1 MRQKLMFSKIVWQWS
16 RILRK
21 GCWLELKHSIEL
33 KYTMLRS
40 VLLLAMSLF
49 LDTSLFSCLALLV
62 YFRQFTFDWPVVC
75 VHKTVSGREFSQ
87 FAMFGT
93 WFVLYLIFVTK
104 GEKKIYNLSHP
115 AHQVVE
121 AWTCCQHLWG
131 NEVNFPSLRVNLVRM
146 LSLRVPQCCS
156 SFLDRWQQTR
166 PSQPRWA
173 CCQPLIEIEV

>member
-1 MRQKLMFSKIVWQWS
+1 MRQKLMFSKIVRQWS

-49 LDTSLFSCLALLV
+49 LETSFFSCLALLV

-104 GEKKIYNLSHP
+104 CENKIYNLSHP
-115 AHQVVE
+115 AHQVVK
-121 AWTCCQHLWG
+121 AGTCCQHLWG
-131 NEVNFPSLRVNLVRM
+131 NEVNFPSLKVNLVRM
-146 LSLRVPQCCS
+146 HSLRVPQCCF
-156 SFLDRWQQTR
+156 SFLDR
-166 PSQPRWA
+166 
-173 CCQPLIEIEV
+173 